1 MTVDV
6 PAPIQNIIG
15 RRSFTR
21 DTIGMSG
28 SRVLCFEDMVLK
40 ITPAKEGAEADQ
52 ECRMMAWL
60 SGKLPVPQI
69 LCVQRERGVH
79 YLLMSRTAGQM
90 ACAPQW
96 LAQPDQLV
104 RILAQGV
111 RMLQRVDIRDCPRRS
126 TLDEKLRQAEIRVR
140 SGFCQTEDAEP
151 GTYGPGGFQNPA
163 ALLQWLKAHRPEER
177 PVFSHGDYCLPNIFL
192 HKGGISGFIDLGRSG
207 IADEYQDIALCYRS
221 LLHNFS
227 GRFGREKRED
237 FDTEALFR
245 ELEMCP
251 DWEKLRYYILLDEL
265 F

>member
-1 MTVDV
+1 MTVDI

-111 RMLQRVDIRDCPRRS
+111 RMLQRVDIRDCPRRLSLIHIYFSFGSHQAAGTRARHIAGFPNGRVHTDGTGVGKGQLHLAFAPDRTQTVSYTHLSKTAFSIFSRSIVS
-126 TLDEKLRQAEIRVR
+126 TWYPPMLFIRVAGCKV
-140 SGFCQTEDAEP
+140 S
-151 GTYGPGGFQNPA
+151 
-163 ALLQWLKAHRPEER
+163 L
-177 PVFSHGDYCLPNIFL
+177 FSQ
-192 HKGGISGFIDLGRSG
+192 S
-207 IADEYQDIALCYRS
+207 
-221 LLHNFS
+221 
-227 GRFGREKRED
+227 
-237 FDTEALFR
+237 
-245 ELEMCP
+245 
-251 DWEKLRYYILLDEL
+251 
-265 F
+265 